1 MLSKETK
8 QRIIKRFQTHEG
20 DTGSAEIQIAILTY
34 EIKELVEHLKIHH
47 KDHSSR
53 RGLLRKISE
62 RRTLLKY
69 LKKENPSSYEELV
82 KRLHLK
88 QARELERPGVQNA
101 VAGTKAELED
111 VKEEV
116 IET

>member
-1 MLSKETK
+1 MLNKETK

-62 RRTLLKY
+62 RRQLLKY
-69 LKKENPSSYEELV
+69 LKKENPSSYEEIV

-88 QARELERPGVQNA
+88 QARELERPNEHKA
-101 VAGTKAELED
+101 IAGTEAELEG
-111 VKEEV
+111 VKEELV
-116 IET
+116 EA

>member
-1 MLSKETK
+1 MLNKETK
-8 QRIIKRFQTHEG
+8 QRIIQRFQTHEG

-53 RGLLRKISE
+53 RGLLRKIGE
-62 RRTLLKY
+62 RRQLLKY
-69 LKKENPSSYEELV
+69 LKKENLHSYEELV

-88 QARELERPGVQNA
+88 QARELERPDVA
-101 VAGTKAELED
+101 KKTAGTEAEVED

-116 IET
+116 VET

>member
-1 MLSKETK
+1 MLAKDTK

-34 EIKELVEHLKIHH
+34 EIKELGEHLKLHH

-53 RGLLRKISE
+53 RGLLRKIGE
-62 RRTLLKY
+62 RRTMLKY
-69 LKKENPSSYEELV
+69 LKKENQPSFEDLV

-88 QARELERPGVQNA
+88 QARDIERPGQKKESA
-101 VAGTKAELED
+101 PAELT
-111 VKEEV
+111 EEP
-116 IET
+116 IKT

>member
-1 MLSKETK
+1 MLNKETK
-8 QRIIKRFQTHEG
+8 QRIIQRFQTHEG

-53 RGLLRKISE
+53 RGLLRKIGE
-62 RRTLLKY
+62 RRQLLKY
-69 LKKENPSSYEELV
+69 LKKENLRSYEEIV

-88 QARELERPGVQNA
+88 QARELERPGVAQKT
-101 VAGTKAELED
+101 AGTEAEVEG